1 MRIEGE
7 WWPHSPRLRSASLNP
22 CLFGHAYACSYSILS
37 VDLILQTSEIV
48 FPSLS
53 SPAAAAAAAAQRHSH
68 FHRCIQQFTGPFLSL
83 IASPPSLLHFSLIQ
97 PLMLDLQHPP
107 PSLLLPPLSLSL
119 SPSWA
124 LLPSPLLAQVG
135 FLFMFREA
143 IVAVLACFCDLKL
156 LAGVGR
162 SVGFGPNFSLVLG
175 FLFPFPF

>member
-68 FHRCIQQFTGPFLSL
+68 FHRCIQQSTGPFLSL

-119 SPSWA
+119 S
-124 LLPSPLLAQVG
+124 
-135 FLFMFREA
+135 
-143 IVAVLACFCDLKL
+143 
-156 LAGVGR
+156 
-162 SVGFGPNFSLVLG
+162 VLG
-175 FLFPFPF
+175 VTSIAIAGTGWILVHVSRGNRCCSCLLL